1 MPGMT
6 AVPAAD
12 AATRLTLLVGVI
24 QTLIGY
30 PTVTARFGIKQALE
44 AKARGQT
51 VFELEHLEKL
61 LDDLESYACVC
72 RQAFQQGVTHSAGW
86 GPKTAACGQVVVG

>member
-1 MPGMT
+1 MSDMT
-6 AVPAAD
+6 AVLAAG
-12 AATRLTLLVGVI
+12 TTMRLTLLVGVI

-72 RQAFQQGVTHSAGW
+72 RQAFQQGVTHGAGW